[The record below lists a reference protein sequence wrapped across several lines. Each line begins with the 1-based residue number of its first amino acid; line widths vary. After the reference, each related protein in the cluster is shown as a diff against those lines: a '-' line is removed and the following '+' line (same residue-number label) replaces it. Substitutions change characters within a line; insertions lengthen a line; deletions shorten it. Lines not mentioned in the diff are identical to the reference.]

1 MYFRATV
8 FGVTNNLQRRNFYA
22 ILHFNHSVDGL
33 TLVELHEML
42 FAVATNGQ
50 LQPLRQRIDTGNTNT
65 MQATRYL
72 IAVLVELTAG
82 MQDTHHDFSR

>member
-1 MYFRATV
+1 MYFRTTV

-42 FAVATNGQ
+42 FTVATNGQ
-50 LQPLRQRIDTGNTNT
+50 LQPLRQRIDTGNTYAVQT
-65 MQATRYL
+65 TGYFV
-72 IAVLVELTAG
+72 AVLVELSAG
-82 MQDTHHDFSR
+82 VQDTHHDFSR